1 MKLAI
6 RAVCVLHSEPSL
18 GPNVRQSLWQII
30 GLQSPPCPGPRAPD
44 VRRYKREEEKVSNN
58 LETHC
63 QGPSLEVGSRVEGW
77 GGVCMGRITS
87 VCMGRI

>member
-6 RAVCVLHSEPSL
+6 GGVCVLHSEPSL
-18 GPNVRQSLWQII
+18 DPNVRQSLWQII

-58 LETHC
+58 LWRRIVK
-63 QGPSLEVGSRVEGW
+63 PALEVRQGGEG
-77 GGVCMGRITS
+77 
-87 VCMGRI
+87 